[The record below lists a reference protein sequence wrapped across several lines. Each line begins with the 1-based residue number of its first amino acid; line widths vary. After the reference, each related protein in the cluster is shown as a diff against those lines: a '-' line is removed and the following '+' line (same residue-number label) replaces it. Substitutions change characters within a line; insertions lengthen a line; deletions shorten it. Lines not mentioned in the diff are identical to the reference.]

1 MRTSK
6 DKIAMSLVIKPYET
20 IENIDGTPID
30 AKEVFNTAILLL
42 GNTGKY
48 KRTKLRA
55 GKSTLGNWL
64 FGFQGDDP
72 NATFKTEFSMEPV
85 TRECQAGLIRINET
99 TYNLIDTPTVF
110 NNLGLRDIRN
120 YDVLKKIAETILVC
134 SYGIQAVIFVVVIK
148 AYLGDKILEN
158 AIVAF
163 TNLSKKQTENLQF
176 PETLNQEMRDLLA
189 FFDNRWFISPNPELY
204 KKDSKVV
211 LDNMKKAKELID
223 GFKSAYTTAMFNEIR
238 EADNREAAAR
248 KAANN
253 GCFKLDTKVMLIN
266 KKVVPMSSVRIGDRV
281 CCGTI
286 DGKLKFSE
294 VYSIAHRSFE
304 ITNEFLKVEF
314 MTIDGTRSKY
324 NLIAI
329 VILLSNI
336 SLISFH
342 ITTEGSLYLTPEHHI
357 FVNNNFDYAK
367 NLKKFH
373 TIQVLVNTRLI
384 QAYVMNCSREYHK
397 GYVAV
402 FTRSGT
408 IIADNVLCSCYAVC
422 PPYQGIIHLSLFPL
436 RLFPKFEY
444 TIIGSNSEE
453 IHPYLYFLMRLYHIF
468 KRLFEFIDISSCND
482 NSHCKISLP
491 SKTYCSQTYMHES
504 IKDYTSRKDN
514 VK

>member
-6 DKIAMSLVIKPYET
+6 DKIAMSFVIKPDET

-30 AKEVFNTAILLL
+30 VKEVFKTAIVIL

-48 KRTKLRA
+48 KRTK
-55 GKSTLGNWL
+55 
-64 FGFQGDDP
+64 
-72 NATFKTEFSMEPV
+72 EPV
-85 TRECQAGLIRINET
+85 TKECQAGLIRINET

-110 NNLGLRDIRN
+110 NNMGLSDIRN
-120 YDVLKKIAETILVC
+120 DNVLKKIAETILVC
-134 SYGIQAVIFVVVIK
+134 SYGIQAMIFVVDIKQRVDFSKTFKVIK

-158 AIVAF
+158 TIVAF
-163 TNLSKKQTENLQF
+163 TNLSKKQTENPQL
-176 PETLNQEMRDLLA
+176 PETLNQGIRDLLTSVE
-189 FFDNRWFISPNPELY
+189 NRWFISPNPELY
-204 KKDSKVV
+204 KKDSKIV
-211 LDNMKKAKELID
+211 LDNMKKAKELIS

-238 EADNREAAAR
+238 EAENREAAAR
-248 KAANN
+248 NAAND

-314 MTIDGTRSKY
+314 MTIDGTRK
-324 NLIAI
+324 
-329 VILLSNI
+329 
-336 SLISFH
+336 
-342 ITTEGSLYLTPEHHI
+342 GSLYLTPEHHI
-357 FVNNNFDYAK
+357 FVNNKFDYAK
-367 NLKKFH
+367 NLKGFH

-397 GYVAV
+397 GYIAI

-422 PPYQGIIHLSLFPL
+422 PPYQSIIHLSLLPL
-436 RLFPKFEY
+436 RLFPKFGEY
-444 TIIGSNSEE
+444 TIIGSNDEEIDEE
-453 IHPYLYFLMRLYHIF
+453 IHSYLYFLMRLYHIF
-468 KRLFEFIDISSCND
+468 KRLFEFINIRS
-482 NSHCKISLP
+482 
-491 SKTYCSQTYMHES
+491 
-504 IKDYTSRKDN
+504 
-514 VK
+514 